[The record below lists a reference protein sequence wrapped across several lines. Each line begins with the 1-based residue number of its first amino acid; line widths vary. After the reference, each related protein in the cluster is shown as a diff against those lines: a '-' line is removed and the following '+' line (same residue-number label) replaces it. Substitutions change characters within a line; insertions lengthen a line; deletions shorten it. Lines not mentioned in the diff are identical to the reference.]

1 MKEFE
6 IEDNDDKEGK
16 SIIWREHDES
26 ISFPSIARSP
36 NSIEINEGK
45 SMINDN
51 NNEYQTINNSMCRIS
66 KRIWSDQY
74 FRKRR

>member
-6 IEDNDDKEGK
+6 MEDNDDKEGK

-36 NSIEINEGK
+36 NSIEVNEGK
-45 SMINDN
+45 SKMKYEERINY
-51 NNEYQTINNSMCRIS
+51 EQ
-66 KRIWSDQY
+66 QY
-74 FRKRR
+74 V

>member
-45 SMINDN
+45 SIIMIIIMN
-51 NNEYQTINNSMCRIS
+51 I
-66 KRIWSDQY
+66 KL
-74 FRKRR
+74 